1 MQYWEDEALV
11 NELKDRIN
19 AMRRAFYEK
28 NADEIN
34 AQKRAAYALRVERE
48 ENDNAE

>member
-19 AMRRAFYEK
+19 AMRRQFYAE
-28 NADEIN
+28 NRDEIN
-34 AQKRAAYALRVERE
+34 AQKRAAYALRVEHE
-48 ENDNAE
+48 TEDAES